1 MEHETDILTKTAI
14 VWFRN
19 DLRIHDN
26 AALVAASRHAAVIP
40 LFIREADGPARP
52 LGAARRWWLHHSLAG
67 LSEKL
72 ERLGA
77 PLHLISGDPTEVI
90 PELVR
95 ATGASAVYWNRRY
108 DPAHQSTDADLKN
121 HLHSLHI
128 DADSFAGQLLHE
140 PTRLRTGGGT
150 YYKVYSPFWR
160 ALESDLET
168 SPPMPL
174 PAPGSLAAFDGAT
187 DLASESL
194 DDWQLLPTGPD
205 WSGGIAKAWTPGE
218 DGAHDRLSEFLENRL
233 RGYAERRDIPGKAAT
248 SGLSAH
254 LATGEI
260 TPAQIFD
267 ALSQTDNDASNEDR
281 SRFRKEIAW
290 REFSWHLLVNNPGLP
305 DTNHNSKFDAFPW
318 VADADAVSAWQ
329 KGMTGYPVVDAGM
342 RQLWQTG
349 WMHNRVRMIVSSFLI
364 KHLMI
369 DWREGEAWFWDTLVD
384 ADPASNAASWQW
396 VAGSGADASPYYR
409 IFNPILQGDKFDGD
423 GSYVR
428 EFVPELAGLP
438 DKFIHKP
445 WTAPEDVLL
454 SAGIR
459 LGETYPRPIV
469 DHQAAR
475 QRALAS
481 YKSIKDAA

>member
-1 MEHETDILTKTAI
+1 MEHDSNSLSTTAI

-19 DLRIHDN
+19 DLRTQDN

-40 LFIREADGPARP
+40 VFIREAGSPARS
-52 LGAARRWWLHHSLAG
+52 LGAARRWWLHHSLSR
-67 LSEKL
+67 LTEKL
-72 ERLGA
+72 EHLGA
-77 PLHLISGDPTEVI
+77 PLHLVSGDPVDII
-90 PELVR
+90 PELVK

-108 DPAHQSTDADLKN
+108 DPAHQNADSALKI
-121 HLHSLHI
+121 HLHNNGI
-128 DADSFAGQLLHE
+128 ETESFSGQLLHE
-140 PTRLRTGGGT
+140 PTRLRTGAGT

-160 ALESDLET
+160 ALESDLEN

-174 PAPGSLAAFDGAT
+174 PAPQSLTASNGGAK
-187 DLASESL
+187 LESESL
-194 DDWQLLPTGPD
+194 DDWQLLPTKPD
-205 WSGGIAKAWTPGE
+205 WSGGIADVWTPGE
-218 DGAHDRLSEFLENRL
+218 DGAHDRLTEFLENRL
-233 RGYAERRDIPGKAAT
+233 RGYAERRDIPGVAAT

-254 LATGEI
+254 LASGEI
-260 TPAQIFD
+260 TPAQIFQ

-305 DTNHNSKFDAFPW
+305 VSNHNPKFDAFPW
-318 VADADAVSAWQ
+318 VTNADSLSAWQ
-329 KGMTGYPVVDAGM
+329 KGLTGYPVVDAGM

-349 WMHNRVRMIVSSFLI
+349 WMHNRVRMIVASFLI

-409 IFNPILQGDKFDGD
+409 IFNPILQGDKFDTEGA
-423 GSYVR
+423 YVR
-428 EFVPELAGLP
+428 EFVPELAELP

-454 SAGIR
+454 ADGIR
-459 LGETYPRPIV
+459 LGETYPHPIV

-481 YKSIKDAA
+481 YQSIKDAA